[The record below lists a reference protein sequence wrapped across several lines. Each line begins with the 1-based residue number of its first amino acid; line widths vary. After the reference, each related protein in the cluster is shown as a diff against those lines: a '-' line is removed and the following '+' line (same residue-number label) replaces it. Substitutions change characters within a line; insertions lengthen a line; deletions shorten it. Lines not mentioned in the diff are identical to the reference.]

1 VLARKKH
8 VAGEPSGTTTVAGQ
22 QSAETYTQHSEVP
35 ENPVAEIE
43 AVRANMA
50 NWMDALL
57 ANFDTT
63 PTVIDADADIS
74 AADELYTG
82 EDRCAAE
89 SRPHT
94 PPQRSTR
101 SRFVSGTA
109 S

>member
-1 VLARKKH
+1 MLARKKH
-8 VAGEPSGTTTVAGQ
+8 VAGEPSGTTTATGLPAV
-22 QSAETYTQHSEVP
+22 ETYTAQSEVP

-43 AVRANMA
+43 AVRTNMA

-63 PTVIDADADIS
+63 PTVIGRDTDIT
-74 AADELYTG
+74 AAQELYTG

>member
-1 VLARKKH
+1 MLARKKH
-8 VAGEPSGTTTVAGQ
+8 VAGEPSGTTTATGLPP
-22 QSAETYTQHSEVP
+22 AETYTQHSEVP

-74 AADELYTG
+74 AADELYAG

-89 SRPHT
+89 PRPRT
-94 PPQRSTR
+94 PPQRSTHP
-101 SRFVSGTA
+101 RFVSGTA